1 MTVIQYIRD
10 LDRRFAWSFL
20 GVLLAL
26 LFGTITIYREFIED
40 KRPSLQYDVLTSTSV
55 LDVKEQVSNLS
66 VLFDGIDVRKQGLSL
81 RVVGVRVLNDSTK
94 DILKGYYDDKAP
106 LGINI
111 STGRII
117 KAELIDASN
126 QYLRDNV
133 TLDPDGDKAVLF
145 PSVIIEAEQSFT
157 FKLLVL
163 HPQQETPTLKVVG
176 KVAGIPSIPIREAYR
191 DSNKV
196 PFLKA
201 TFQGGFFAQA
211 LRLLAYTI
219 GTIILLVVIIAPI
232 VIISSKLDKGK
243 RKKAVKQF
251 KAVTNLELNESDEFI
266 FTQYIEHGD
275 ALLLSMQQLISDPDN
290 LAKAYARYQEHKKR
304 EDYPRVRPPLDRY
317 EQDYVFGIWFY
328 SQRIEDYLDAGIIRK
343 KDDGLI
349 VDDHLSTTLDHFI
362 RFLRNK
368 RLLSKKEDFLRTN
381 RKLAEDKP
389 STPDSQDE
397 KAESGKGE
405 FSSPP
410 PHTT

>member
-66 VLFDGIDVRKQGLSL
+66 VLFDGIDVRKQGLTL
-81 RVVGVRVLNDSTK
+81 RVVSVRVLNDSTK

-133 TLDPDGDKAVLF
+133 TLDPDGDKAVRF

-163 HPQQETPTLKVVG
+163 HPQHETPTLKVVG
-176 KVAGIPSIPIREAYR
+176 KVAGIPSIPIREEYR
-191 DSNKV
+191 DSDKV

-211 LRLLAYTI
+211 LRFLAYTI

-232 VIISSKLDKGK
+232 VIISSKLDERK
-243 RKKAVKQF
+243 RKKAVEQF

-266 FTQYIEHGD
+266 FTQYIERGD

-290 LAKAYARYQEHKKR
+290 LAKAYARDREHKKR
-304 EDYPRVRPPLDRY
+304 EDHPRVRPPLNRY
-317 EQDYVFGIWFY
+317 EQDYVVDIWFY

-368 RLLSKKEDFLRTN
+368 RLLSKKEDFLRAN
-381 RKLAEDKP
+381 KELAENTP

-397 KAESGKGE
+397 EAEQNN
-405 FSSPP
+405 
-410 PHTT
+410 